1 MKKYYYLLFLMLLVV
16 AACNNQQNQS
26 NQNNFTP
33 KVVKANGYIVP
44 KDNMAA
50 PKVIKINKSKL
61 KVVKAGKPKVVA
73 TNTNIHKAGKPKIVK
88 AGKPRIIK
96 IGSDTFLLPKKVK
109 AIGKVVPC
117 KMPKP
122 VKAALPV
129 MKDNA
134 TCNIQYLDVD
144 QGMNSSYVNCMLR
157 DKTGNLWFGTGGGG
171 VSKYDG
177 ESFTH
182 FTEKEGLSNNNVR
195 SIIEDKTG
203 NLWFGTDGG
212 GVSKY
217 DGESFTHFTEK
228 EGLSNNTVWSII
240 EAPFEPLVET
250 NLYFATEKGISNFV
264 AGSDKRE
271 ATTKFIEKN
280 DKINS
285 SSNNEV
291 KWIIFKK
298 RDGLKA
304 EDFFQN
310 SALIDSKGNGWWGSG
325 KALTRLNIKDYKLP
339 PTAPLMQ
346 MEDIELNESFI
357 DYRSLIDTI
366 KDTLKID
373 GIGNIKFTGVAAFN
387 NYPKELELPYNLNHL
402 TFSFSAI
409 DWAAPHKLQ
418 YQYKLVGLDKNW
430 SELSHEHKADYRN
443 IPFGKF
449 TFKVRAIGIAGKWSN
464 TFEYAFVIHPPWWR
478 AWWAYGLYF
487 IVFVGSVWYYIKWRE
502 KLLKQRQKELE
513 QTVEIRTAEVVEEK
527 KIVEEQKKVV
537 EEKNHEILDSINY
550 AKRIQTAILPQPRVV
565 KEFLKSSFVLYIP
578 KDIVAGDFYWM
589 ENIDQTV
596 YIAACDCTGH
606 GVPGA
611 LVSVVCNNALNRAL
625 NEYGKRLPS
634 EIFDKT
640 RELVIENFARSDEEV
655 KDGMDASLAALDV
668 KNRTLL
674 WSGANNPLWIIRKD
688 VNTNEYVFEDIKADK
703 QPIGKG
709 YETKPFTTH
718 QIQLNEG
725 DAIYLFTDGY
735 ADQFGGEENKKMTKA
750 KFRALLLSLAPLP
763 MEKQRTALLEFHDQ
777 YRGNEE
783 QVDDICVIGVRV

>member
-1 MKKYYYLLFLMLLVV
+1 
-16 AACNNQQNQS
+16 
-26 NQNNFTP
+26 
-33 KVVKANGYIVP
+33 
-44 KDNMAA
+44 
-50 PKVIKINKSKL
+50 
-61 KVVKAGKPKVVA
+61 
-73 TNTNIHKAGKPKIVK
+73 
-88 AGKPRIIK
+88 
-96 IGSDTFLLPKKVK
+96 
-109 AIGKVVPC
+109 
-117 KMPKP
+117 
-122 VKAALPV
+122 
-129 MKDNA
+129 
-134 TCNIQYLDVD
+134 
-144 QGMNSSYVNCMLR
+144 
-157 DKTGNLWFGTGGGG
+157 
-171 VSKYDG
+171 
-177 ESFTH
+177 
-182 FTEKEGLSNNNVR
+182 
-195 SIIEDKTG
+195 
-203 NLWFGTDGG
+203 
-212 GVSKY
+212 
-217 DGESFTHFTEK
+217 
-228 EGLSNNTVWSII
+228 
-240 EAPFEPLVET
+240 
-250 NLYFATEKGISNFV
+250 
-264 AGSDKRE
+264 
-271 ATTKFIEKN
+271 
-280 DKINS
+280 
-285 SSNNEV
+285 
-291 KWIIFKK
+291 
-298 RDGLKA
+298 
-304 EDFFQN
+304 
-310 SALIDSKGNGWWGSG
+310 
-325 KALTRLNIKDYKLP
+325 
-339 PTAPLMQ
+339 
-346 MEDIELNESFI
+346 
-357 DYRSLIDTI
+357 
-366 KDTLKID
+366 
-373 GIGNIKFTGVAAFN
+373 
-387 NYPKELELPYNLNHL
+387 LPYNLNHL

-478 AWWAYGLYF
+478 AWWAYGLY
-487 IVFVGSVWYYIKWRE
+487 IIAIVGSIWYYIKWRE
-502 KLLKQRQKELE
+502 KLLKQRQKQLE

-640 RELVIENFARSDEEV
+640 RELVIENFAKSDEEV

-688 VNTNEYVFEDIKADK
+688 SGTNEYVFEDIKADK
-703 QPIGKG
+703 QTIGKG
-709 YETKPFTTH
+709 YETKPFITH

-725 DAIYLFTDGY
+725 DTIYLFTDGY
-735 ADQFGGEENKKMTKA
+735 ADQFGGEKNKKMTKA
-750 KFRALLLSLAPLP
+750 KFRELILSLAHLP